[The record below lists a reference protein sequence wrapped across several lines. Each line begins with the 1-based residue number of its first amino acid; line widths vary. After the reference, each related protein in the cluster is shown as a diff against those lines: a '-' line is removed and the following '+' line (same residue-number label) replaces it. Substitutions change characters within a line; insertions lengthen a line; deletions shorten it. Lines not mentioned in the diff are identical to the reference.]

1 MKAKHQQT
9 LAWIVVPLLSLLVIL
24 PALSLVLYIVIK
36 GFPALSPAFLF
47 GPTTEGGLSAPL
59 VGTLYLIVLT
69 LVQVVPLGV
78 LTALYLSE
86 FAPKNRFT
94 NTIRYALDSLAGV
107 PSIIFGLFGVALFV
121 MLVFKKANLLAG
133 ALTMTCLTLPFM
145 VAYAE
150 EALRCVPKKWREASL
165 SLGATRWQTIVHIV
179 LPSAASGIVSGVIM
193 CIGRVVAETAPLIAT
208 AGFSAF
214 IPKSPLDGAR
224 TLALHLFYL
233 ATEAPSIGDTTRDD
247 LIVQAMGVAA
257 ILVLLVVVLNWI
269 ARMLSKWYQSSLKE
283 AH

>member
-1 MKAKHQQT
+1 MKTKHQQT
-9 LAWIVVPLLSLLVIL
+9 LAWLVLFVMSLLVFV
-24 PALSLVLYIVIK
+24 PAASLVLYVVIK

-69 LVQVVPLGV
+69 LIFVIPLGV
-78 LTALYLSE
+78 LTAIYLSE
-86 FAPKNRFT
+86 FAPKNRLT

-121 MLVFKKANLLAG
+121 MIVFKKANLLAG

-150 EALRCVPKKWREASL
+150 EALRCVPTKWREASL

-179 LPSAASGIVSGVIM
+179 LPSAASGIVSGIIM
-193 CIGRVVAETAPLIAT
+193 CVGRVVAETAPLLAT

-214 IPKSPLDGAR
+214 IPKSPLEGAR

-233 ATEAPSIGDTTRDD
+233 ATEAPSVGGVTRDD

-257 ILVLLVVVLNWI
+257 ILVFLVIILNWT
-269 ARMLSKWYQSSLKE
+269 ARILSKWYKSSLKE